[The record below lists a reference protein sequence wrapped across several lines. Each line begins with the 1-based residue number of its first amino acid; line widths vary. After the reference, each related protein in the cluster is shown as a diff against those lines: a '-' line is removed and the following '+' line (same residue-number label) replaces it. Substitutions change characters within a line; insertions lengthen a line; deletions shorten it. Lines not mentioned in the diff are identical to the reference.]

1 MFRLKSYFCSNQ
13 MLTNMNFESL
23 ASNIQAIQE
32 TLQQQA
38 AHAVNMALTTRNWLT
53 GYYIVEYEQNGED
66 RAAYGEFLFQKLEE
80 RLKDKGMNV
89 RRFREYRRL
98 YQVYPQLGQPIIHYL
113 SEHEPIRRLLTAELN
128 AGQKRR
134 SLTAELQD
142 NSMAASAPLS
152 ISVSRGENALQ
163 IPAEKLFRQLPCTH
177 LIKLSTID
185 DPLKRVFYE
194 METIRGCWSAR
205 DLDRQIASLYFER
218 SGLSKNKEALAAI
231 INKEVQPLT
240 PKDILNA
247 PMALEFLGLDKQ
259 AVVKESDLE
268 QAILDNI
275 QTFLLEMGQG
285 FCFESRQK
293 RILVDED
300 YFSIDLVFYH
310 RILKCHV
317 IVELKTDR
325 FRHEYAS
332 QLNLYLNY
340 YKSEV
345 MQPDD
350 NPPIGLLLCT
360 DHGETIVKYA
370 TAGMDEN
377 LFVRKYMIQLPSVDE
392 IKEYISKSI

>member
-1 MFRLKSYFCSNQ
+1 
-13 MLTNMNFESL
+13 MNFESL
-23 ASNIQAIQE
+23 ASNIQAIQD

-66 RAAYGEFLFQKLEE
+66 RAAYGEFLFQRLEE

-377 LFVRKYMIQLPSVDE
+377 LFVRKYMIQLPSEDE
-392 IKEYISKSI
+392 IKEYISKNI

>member
-1 MFRLKSYFCSNQ
+1 
-13 MLTNMNFESL
+13 MNFESL
-23 ASNIQAIQE
+23 ASNIQAIQD

-98 YQVYPQLGQPIIHYL
+98 YQIYPQLGQPIIHYL

-142 NSMAASAPLS
+142 NSIAVSSPLS
-152 ISVSRGENALQ
+152 ISVSSGENVLQ

-377 LFVRKYMIQLPSVDE
+377 LFVRKYMIQLPSEDE
-392 IKEYISKSI
+392 IKEYISKNI

>member
-1 MFRLKSYFCSNQ
+1 
-13 MLTNMNFESL
+13 MNFESL
-23 ASNIQAIQE
+23 ASNIQAIQD
-32 TLQQQA
+32 TLQQQT

-66 RAAYGEFLFQKLEE
+66 RAAYGEFLFQRLEE

-142 NSMAASAPLS
+142 NSIAVSSPLS
-152 ISVSRGENALQ
+152 ISVSSGENVLQ

-360 DHGETIVKYA
+360 DHGETVVKYA

>member
-1 MFRLKSYFCSNQ
+1 
-13 MLTNMNFESL
+13 MNFESL
-23 ASNIQAIQE
+23 ASNIQAIQD

-38 AHAVNMALTTRNWLT
+38 AHAVNMALTIRNWFT
-53 GYYIVEYEQNGED
+53 GYYIVEYEQSGDD
-66 RAAYGEFLFQKLEE
+66 RAAYGEFLLQRLAE
-80 RLKDKGMNV
+80 RLNNKGMTV

-98 YQVYPQLGQPIIHYL
+98 YQTYPQLGQPMVHYL
-113 SEHEPIRRLLTAELN
+113 SEHPAI
-128 AGQKRR
+128 RR

-142 NSMAASAPLS
+142 NIMSVNFP
-152 ISVSRGENALQ
+152 ISSGVLEGEHELQ
-163 IPAEKLFRQLPCTH
+163 IPAERLFRQLPCTH
-177 LIKLSTID
+177 LIKLSAIE

-194 METIRGCWSAR
+194 IEAIRGCWSAR
-205 DLDRQIASLYFER
+205 DLDRQISSLYFER
-218 SGLSKNKEALAAI
+218 SGLSGNKEALEAI
-231 INKEVQPLT
+231 VNKDIQPLT
-240 PKDILNA
+240 PKDIINA
-247 PMALEFLGLDKQ
+247 PLTLEFLGLDNQ
-259 AVVKESDLE
+259 SVVRESDLE

-285 FCFESRQK
+285 FCFEARQK
-293 RILVDED
+293 RILIDED

-340 YKSEV
+340 YKSEM

-377 LFVRKYMIQLPSVDE
+377 LFVRKYMIQLPSEDE
-392 IKEYISKSI
+392 IKEYISKNI

>member
-1 MFRLKSYFCSNQ
+1 
-13 MLTNMNFESL
+13 MNFESL
-23 ASNIQAIQE
+23 ASNIQAIQD

-98 YQVYPQLGQPIIHYL
+98 YQVYPQLVQPIIHYL
-113 SEHEPIRRLLTAELN
+113 SEHAPIRRLLTAELN
-128 AGQKRR
+128 ARQKRR
-134 SLTAELQD
+134 SLTAELQN
-142 NSMAASAPLS
+142 NSIAVSSPLS
-152 ISVSRGENALQ
+152 ISVSGGENALQ
-163 IPAEKLFRQLPCTH
+163 ISAEKLFRQLPCTH

-205 DLDRQIASLYFER
+205 DLDRQISSLYFER

-247 PMALEFLGLDKQ
+247 PMALEFLGLDNQ

-310 RILKCHV
+310 RILKCHI

-340 YKSEV
+340 YKSEI

-377 LFVRKYMIQLPSVDE
+377 LFVRKYMIQLPSEDE
-392 IKEYISKSI
+392 IKEYISKNI

>member
-1 MFRLKSYFCSNQ
+1 MDFNA
-13 MLTNMNFESL
+13 LTNS
-23 ASNIQAIQE
+23 IQAIQDV
-32 TLQQQA
+32 LQQQA
-38 AHAVNMALTTRNWLT
+38 AHAVNMALTTRNWLI

-66 RAAYGEFLFQKLEE
+66 RAAYGEYLLQNLEE
-80 RLKDKGMNV
+80 RLHNKGMTV

-98 YQVYPQLGQPIIHYL
+98 YKAYPQLGQPIARYL
-113 SEHEPIRRLLTAELN
+113 SAHGAIRRTCAELADSIRLLLTAELDSE
-128 AGQKRR
+128 QKRR
-134 SLTAELQD
+134 TLSAEFEIQD
-142 NSMAASAPLS
+142 SQHDKWM
-152 ISVSRGENALQ
+152 
-163 IPAEKLFRQLPCTH
+163 IPADKLFNRLPYSH
-177 LIKLSTID
+177 LNLISQID
-185 DPLKRVFYE
+185 HPVKRAFYE
-194 METIRGCWSAR
+194 MEAMRGCWSAR
-205 DLDRQIASLYFER
+205 ELERQIASLYYER
-218 SGLSKNKEALAAI
+218 SGLSQNREALSAL
-231 INKEVQPLT
+231 VQRQAMPLT
-240 PKDILNA
+240 PKDVINA
-247 PMALEFLGLDKQ
+247 SMTLEFLGLDTRP
-259 AVVKESDLE
+259 VVREGDLE

-275 QTFLLEMGQG
+275 QAFLLEMGQG
-285 FCFESRQK
+285 FCFEARQK

-370 TAGMDEN
+370 TAGMDEH
-377 LFVRKYMIQLPSVDE
+377 LFVRKYMIRLPSEEE
-392 IKEYISKSI
+392 IKAYLSKSI

>member
-1 MFRLKSYFCSNQ
+1 
-13 MLTNMNFESL
+13 MNFESL
-23 ASNIQAIQE
+23 ASNIQAIQD

-98 YQVYPQLGQPIIHYL
+98 YQVYPQLVQPIIHYL
-113 SEHEPIRRLLTAELN
+113 SEHAPIRRLLTAELD

-134 SLTAELQD
+134 SLTAELQN
-142 NSMAASAPLS
+142 NSIAVSSPLS
-152 ISVSRGENALQ
+152 ISVSGGENALQ
-163 IPAEKLFRQLPCTH
+163 ISAEKLFRQLPCTH

-205 DLDRQIASLYFER
+205 DLDRQISSLYFER

-247 PMALEFLGLDKQ
+247 PMALEFLGLDNQ

-310 RILKCHV
+310 RILKCHI

-340 YKSEV
+340 YKSEI

-377 LFVRKYMIQLPSVDE
+377 LFVRKYMIQLPSEDE
-392 IKEYISKSI
+392 IKEYISKNI

>member
-1 MFRLKSYFCSNQ
+1 MSHLVLYFD
-13 MLTNMNFESL
+13 
-23 ASNIQAIQE
+23 AI
-32 TLQQQA
+32 
-38 AHAVNMALTTRNWLT
+38 
-53 GYYIVEYEQNGED
+53 
-66 RAAYGEFLFQKLEE
+66 
-80 RLKDKGMNV
+80 
-89 RRFREYRRL
+89 RFADY
-98 YQVYPQLGQPIIHYL
+98 
-113 SEHEPIRRLLTAELN
+113 T
-128 AGQKRR
+128 
-134 SLTAELQD
+134 
-142 NSMAASAPLS
+142 
-152 ISVSRGENALQ
+152 RGENALQ

-177 LIKLSTID
+177 LIKLSAID

-205 DLDRQIASLYFER
+205 DLDRQISSLYFER

-240 PKDILNA
+240 PKDILNT
-247 PMALEFLGLDKQ
+247 PMTLEFLGLDNQ

-377 LFVRKYMIQLPSVDE
+377 LFVRKYMIQLPSEEE
-392 IKEYISKSI
+392 IKEYISKNI

>member
-1 MFRLKSYFCSNQ
+1 MDFDA
-13 MLTNMNFESL
+13 LTN
-23 ASNIQAIQE
+23 NIRAAQDV
-32 TLQQQA
+32 LQQQA
-38 AHAVNMALTTRNWLT
+38 VHAVNMALTTRNWLI

-66 RAAYGEFLFQKLEE
+66 RAAYGASLLQKLEE
-80 RLKDKGMNV
+80 RLHNKGMTV

-98 YQVYPQLGQPIIHYL
+98 YKTYPQFGQPIFQYL
-113 SEHEPIRRLLTAELN
+113 SAHGAIRHTSCAELAGSIRRLLTAGLDN
-128 AGQKRR
+128 GPIRR
-134 SLTAELQD
+134 TVSAEFETQD
-142 NSMAASAPLS
+142 NQHDKWM
-152 ISVSRGENALQ
+152 
-163 IPAEKLFRQLPCTH
+163 IPADKLFN
-177 LIKLSTID
+177 S
-185 DPLKRVFYE
+185 
-194 METIRGCWSAR
+194 
-205 DLDRQIASLYFER
+205 
-218 SGLSKNKEALAAI
+218 EALSALVRQQAM
-231 INKEVQPLT
+231 PLT
-240 PKDILNA
+240 PKDVINA
-247 PMALEFLGLDKQ
+247 PMALEFLGLD
-259 AVVKESDLE
+259 ARPVMREGDLE

-275 QTFLLEMGQG
+275 QAFLLEMGQG
-285 FCFESRQK
+285 FCFEARQK

-370 TAGMDEN
+370 TAGLDPN
-377 LFVRKYMIQLPSVDE
+377 LFVRKYLVKLPPEEE
-392 IKEYISKSI
+392 IKAYLAKNI

>member
-1 MFRLKSYFCSNQ
+1 
-13 MLTNMNFESL
+13 MNFESL
-23 ASNIQAIQE
+23 ASNIQAIQD

-98 YQVYPQLGQPIIHYL
+98 YQIYPQLGQPIIHYL

-134 SLTAELQD
+134 SVIAELQD

-163 IPAEKLFRQLPCTH
+163 IPAEKLFCQLPCTH

-360 DHGETIVKYA
+360 DHGKTIVKYA

>member
-1 MFRLKSYFCSNQ
+1 

-23 ASNIQAIQE
+23 ASNIQAIQD

-66 RAAYGEFLFQKLEE
+66 RAAYGEFLFQRLEE

-163 IPAEKLFRQLPCTH
+163 IPAEKLFHQLPCTH

-268 QAILDNI
+268 QSILDNI

-340 YKSEV
+340 YKSEI
-345 MQPDD
+345 MQSDD

-377 LFVRKYMIQLPSVDE
+377 LFVRKYMIQLPSVEE
-392 IKEYISKSI
+392 IKEYISKNIE

>member
-1 MFRLKSYFCSNQ
+1 
-13 MLTNMNFESL
+13 
-23 ASNIQAIQE
+23 
-32 TLQQQA
+32 
-38 AHAVNMALTTRNWLT
+38 
-53 GYYIVEYEQNGED
+53 
-66 RAAYGEFLFQKLEE
+66 
-80 RLKDKGMNV
+80 MNV

-98 YQVYPQLGQPIIHYL
+98 YQAYPQLGQPIIHYL
-113 SEHEPIRRLLTAELN
+113 SEHEPIRR
-128 AGQKRR
+128 
-134 SLTAELQD
+134 SVTAELQD
-142 NSMAASAPLS
+142 NSIAISSPLS
-152 ISVSRGENALQ
+152 ISVSGGKNALQ

-194 METIRGCWSAR
+194 IETIRGCWSAR
-205 DLDRQIASLYFER
+205 DLDRQISSLYFER

-259 AVVKESDLE
+259 AVVRESDLE

-340 YKSEV
+340 YKSEI

-370 TAGMDEN
+370 TAGMDKN
-377 LFVRKYMIQLPSVDE
+377 LFVRKYMIQLPSEEE
-392 IKEYISKSI
+392 IKEYISKNI

>member
-1 MFRLKSYFCSNQ
+1 MDFNA
-13 MLTNMNFESL
+13 LTNS
-23 ASNIQAIQE
+23 IQAIQDV
-32 TLQQQA
+32 LQQQA
-38 AHAVNMALTTRNWLT
+38 AHAVNMALTTRNWLI
-53 GYYIVEYEQNGED
+53 GYYIVEYEQHGED
-66 RAAYGEFLFQKLEE
+66 RAAYGEYLLQNLEE
-80 RLKDKGMNV
+80 RLHNKGMTV

-98 YQVYPQLGQPIIHYL
+98 YKVYPQLGQPIARYL
-113 SEHEPIRRLLTAELN
+113 SAHGAIRRTCAELADSIRLLLTVELDSE
-128 AGQKRR
+128 QKRR
-134 SLTAELQD
+134 TLSAEFEIQD
-142 NSMAASAPLS
+142 SQHDKWM
-152 ISVSRGENALQ
+152 
-163 IPAEKLFRQLPCTH
+163 IPADKLFSRLSYSH
-177 LIKLSTID
+177 LNLISQID
-185 DPLKRVFYE
+185 NPVKRAFYE
-194 METIRGCWSAR
+194 MEAMRGCWSAR
-205 DLDRQIASLYFER
+205 ELERQIASLYYER
-218 SGLSKNKEALAAI
+218 SGLSQNREALSALVQQQAI
-231 INKEVQPLT
+231 PLT
-240 PKDILNA
+240 PKDVINA
-247 PMALEFLGLDKQ
+247 PMTLEFLGLD
-259 AVVKESDLE
+259 ARPVMREGDLE

-275 QTFLLEMGQG
+275 QAFLLEMGQG
-285 FCFESRQK
+285 FCFEARQK

-377 LFVRKYMIQLPSVDE
+377 LFVRKYMIRLPSEEE
-392 IKEYISKSI
+392 IKEYITGFTCVHPVSP